1 MKKERE
7 LYMYI
12 VGGAIAIL
20 FVALTIYL
28 NIIKSPDITYNET
41 LKNIVV
47 LIIGYYWGS
56 SQGSADKTNMMN
68 GKTPDKA

>member
-1 MKKERE
+1 MKKDRE

-28 NIIKSPDITYNET
+28 NVIKSADIAAYNET
-41 LKNIVV
+41 FKNIVV

-56 SQGSADKTNMMN
+56 SQGSTDKTDMMN
-68 GKTPDKA
+68 KP

>member
-1 MKKERE
+1 
-7 LYMYI
+7 MYI
-12 VGGAIAIL
+12 VGGSIAIL

-28 NIIKSPDITYNET
+28 NIIKSPDIAAYNET
-41 LKNIVV
+41 FKNIVV

-68 GKTPDKA
+68 GKTSYEA

>member
-12 VGGAIAIL
+12 VGGSIAIL
-20 FVALTIYL
+20 FVCLTIYL

-56 SQGSADKTNMMN
+56 SQGSADKTGMMN
-68 GKTPDKA
+68 KPPA

>member
-1 MKKERE
+1 
-7 LYMYI
+7 MYI

-28 NIIKSPDITYNET
+28 NIIKSPDIAAYNET
-41 LKNIVV
+41 FKNIVV

-56 SQGSADKTNMMN
+56 SQGSADKTGMMN
-68 GKTPDKA
+68 KPPA